1 MLGLG
6 RYSTNRVGAHFWAL
20 LLWLDPPSRIE
31 FLRNDLSSHNNTEK
45 PFSYLRQQNATPE
58 LFVFPSLYATFAV
71 AFAVALVVVVTARF
85 IRSWHVP
92 ERAPVVTQVY
102 PKQQERVATLH
113 DAPAGVQ
120 AWRGLTSSFASRTAT
135 GAASGRTAGTAS
147 ETATGIGSG
156 NARAR
161 EKNIMA
167 PATMTLKGIMIAL
180 VEEDQVC
187 GRYGLVYG

>member
-1 MLGLG
+1 MLI
-6 RYSTNRVGAHFWAL
+6 STRTVAMLAEK
-20 LLWLDPPSRIE
+20 R
-31 FLRNDLSSHNNTEK
+31 SS
-45 PFSYLRQQNATPE
+45 Y
-58 LFVFPSLYATFAV
+58 
-71 AFAVALVVVVTARF
+71 
-85 IRSWHVP
+85 
-92 ERAPVVTQVY
+92 
-102 PKQQERVATLH
+102 
-113 DAPAGVQ
+113 
-120 AWRGLTSSFASRTAT
+120 SFASRTAT